1 MVAPIGNI
9 QTSLP
14 TMYFFNNIGMDKFI
28 GTNPVIN
35 YKIKDRSSYIK
46 KNLSRDTFIF
56 STYSSIIYYEKV
68 TMNNG
73 MDVNSDLSVES
84 PVLFYET
91 EQKKAL
97 RLNKATETTSN
108 IRLFPFRQIM
118 AAIFLLTKHVVKLLA
133 MIIRTSLTF
142 KSHIIQIL
150 LQNPN
155 YRVETSIP
163 FLYMAL

>member
-1 MVAPIGNI
+1 
-9 QTSLP
+9 
-14 TMYFFNNIGMDKFI
+14 MYFLNNIGMDKFI

-35 YKIKDRSSYIK
+35 YKIKDRSSHIK
-46 KNLSRDTFIF
+46 KNLSRDTSMF

-68 TMNNG
+68 IINNG
-73 MDVNSDLSVES
+73 MDLNSDLPVES
-84 PVLFYET
+84 LVLFYET

-97 RLNKATETTSN
+97 RLNKVTETTSN

-133 MIIRTSLTF
+133 IIIRTSLTF
-142 KSHIIQIL
+142 KSHIIQML

-155 YRVETSIP
+155 YGVETSIP
-163 FLYMAL
+163 FLYIAL